1 VSQWAKRELGSWVAK
16 TVKRLLFYLSF
27 YNLLFFTYLLYI
39 LLIYYTIISLQHK
52 MSIAQLLEAAEYLD
66 RRERGM

>member
-1 VSQWAKRELGSWVAK
+1 VQFLTNRHKFYKVNALVSQWAKRELGSWVAK

-39 LLIYYTIISLQHK
+39 LLIYYTIISL
-52 MSIAQLLEAAEYLD
+52 S
-66 RRERGM
+66 